1 MMVLTLSAIRNIADK
16 DGGQSERAWTPAK
29 SALEQEPNRAG
40 SSARK
45 TQAVY
50 PQGNISRKP
59 QVQEGRL
66 ALLLG

>member
-1 MMVLTLSAIRNIADK
+1 MSGHGRQQKARLGRDAH
-16 DGGQSERAWTPAK
+16 
-29 SALEQEPNRAG
+29 RAG

-59 QVQEGRL
+59 QMQEGRL

>member
-1 MMVLTLSAIRNIADK
+1 M
-16 DGGQSERAWTPAK
+16 DGTNNPAK
-29 SALEQEPNRAG
+29 SALGQDAHRDG

-45 TQAVY
+45 TQAVS